1 MLACQLILSLFRFCL
16 GNPTVL
22 LRFYK
27 CRFLSDRG
35 GTVLQISCSS
45 GSYNLSM
52 IFPEPQLWIFRYQL
66 ELLQRQEKLNGTVS
80 SGTEVSL
87 ERKLVGG
94 L

>member
-1 MLACQLILSLFRFCL
+1 
-16 GNPTVL
+16 
-22 LRFYK
+22 
-27 CRFLSDRG
+27 
-35 GTVLQISCSS
+35 
-45 GSYNLSM
+45 M

-80 SGTEVSL
+80 SGMEVSL